1 MTAYL
6 SLFLWFCF
14 GGFAPETSTYFQDS
28 VEERQLFEAINS
40 YREGRGLPAVP
51 FSTALSKVAKAH
63 ARDLMENYEPSKRC
77 NLHSW
82 SDKGAWTDCCYRDNH
97 KNPECM
103 WDKPKEIAGYDS
115 PGYEIAYWHSAEARP
130 SHALEVWIKSP
141 GHHAVL
147 ANLPPFKT
155 ATWKAMGVGI
165 YKQYAVVWFGEM
177 EDIP

>member
-14 GGFAPETSTYFQDS
+14 GGLAASDSNYFQGS
-28 VEERQLFEAINS
+28 VEESQLFEAING

-51 FSTALSKVAKAH
+51 HSLALSKVAKAH
-63 ARDLMENYEPSKRC
+63 ARDLMENYQPNRRC

-82 SDKGAWTDCCYRDNH
+82 SDKGAWKDCCYRDNH

-103 WDKPKEIAGYDS
+103 WDKPKEIAGYES
-115 PGYEIAYWHSAEARP
+115 PGYEIAYWHSAAAAPEEA
-130 SHALEVWIKSP
+130 LKVWIESP

-147 ANLPPFKT
+147 ANLPPFKA

-177 EDIP
+177 EDNP

>member
-6 SLFLWFCF
+6 SLFFWFCF
-14 GGFAPETSTYFQDS
+14 GGFGADNSNYFQDS
-28 VEERQLFEAINS
+28 VEEKQLFEAINA

-51 FSTALSKVAKAH
+51 FSPALSKVAKAH
-63 ARDLMENYEPSKRC
+63 ARDLMENYQPNKRC

-115 PGYEIAYWHSAEARP
+115 PGYEIAYWHSAAATPE
-130 SHALEVWIKSP
+130 HALEVWIKSP

-147 ANLPPFKT
+147 SNLPPFNA